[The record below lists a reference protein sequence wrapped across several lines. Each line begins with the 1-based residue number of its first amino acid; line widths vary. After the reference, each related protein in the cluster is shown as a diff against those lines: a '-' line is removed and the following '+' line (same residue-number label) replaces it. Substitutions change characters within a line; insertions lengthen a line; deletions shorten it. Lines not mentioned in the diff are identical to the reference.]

1 MPDLPADPMPEE
13 FRETADRSQA
23 ANIAEESGSYVNAVG
38 ARPGSEDD
46 TVLPQDGASA
56 GDDAAALVKPD
67 NSPDD
72 SDSIEPFHIPGS
84 AEDIHVAGETG
95 PGPSG

>member
-1 MPDLPADPMPEE
+1 V
-13 FRETADRSQA
+13 
-23 ANIAEESGSYVNAVG
+23 ANIADESASYVNATGVQ
-38 ARPGSEDD
+38 PDTEDHS
-46 TVLPQDGASA
+46 TLAQDVPASA
-56 GDDAAALVKPD
+56 GDDDAALLKPD